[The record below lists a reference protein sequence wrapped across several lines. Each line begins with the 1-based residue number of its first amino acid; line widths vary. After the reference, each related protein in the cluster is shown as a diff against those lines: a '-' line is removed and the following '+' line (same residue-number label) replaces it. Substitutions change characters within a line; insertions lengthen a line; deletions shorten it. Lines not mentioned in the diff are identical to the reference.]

1 MEWALPLRNILR
13 YEKTSLPQ
21 PQDFTYAAFQQI
33 LPLLSE
39 TLVAPF
45 ATAYPPLLQASIKS
59 VEAVLINDWPRIS
72 YYRGEILRG
81 LTTCWCRIKDQ
92 ETIPMELT
100 KVQQSIKG
108 ALQLLRSLLKAD
120 IHVAEEFQI
129 LMASDD
135 RLHDLVT
142 V

>member
-1 MEWALPLRNILR
+1 
-13 YEKTSLPQ
+13 
-21 PQDFTYAAFQQI
+21 
-33 LPLLSE
+33 
-39 TLVAPF
+39 
-45 ATAYPPLLQASIKS
+45 
-59 VEAVLINDWPRIS
+59 
-72 YYRGEILRG
+72 
-81 LTTCWCRIKDQ
+81 
-92 ETIPMELT
+92 MELT